1 MSSPLEFAEL
11 QGRCIGFLNDRKF
24 ISVGT
29 SYRDQVRSRVV
40 DYVNDGLQIG
50 FLTWDHTVK
59 MEYMKNNPRVSLCL
73 DALQIEG
80 KAAISGHPGLVE
92 NASFMELYRQRHP
105 RPYKNFTSQPNT
117 LLIKIEPTLLM
128 LMKYED
134 GHLYLDHLDIIRQQA
149 FRKILSPWDRG

>member
-1 MSSPLEFAEL
+1 MEFAEL
-11 QGRCIGFLNDRKF
+11 QERCIKFLNDRKF
-24 ISVGT
+24 ISVAT

-40 DYVNDGLQIG
+40 DYVNDGLRIG

-59 MEYMKNNPRVSLCL
+59 IEHLKNNPRVSLCV

-80 KAAISGHPGLVE
+80 TATISGHPALAG
-92 NASFMELYRQRHP
+92 NAALMEIYKQRHP
-105 RPYKNFTSQPNT
+105 TPYKNFTSQADT

-134 GHLYLDHLDIIRQQA
+134 GHLYLDHLDVIQKRA
-149 FRKILSPWDRG
+149 FRKVLSPWVRD